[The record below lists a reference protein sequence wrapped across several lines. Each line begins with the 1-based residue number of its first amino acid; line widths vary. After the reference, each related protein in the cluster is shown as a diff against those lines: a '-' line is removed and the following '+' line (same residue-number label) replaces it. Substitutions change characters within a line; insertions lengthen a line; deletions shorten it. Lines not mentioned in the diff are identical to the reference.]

1 MLKHKEME
9 QNQSSSLKIE
19 YRSPK
24 SLTPYSRNTKKHD
37 HDQIDLIAGSIHSYG
52 FDQPIVVDKN
62 GVIIKGHGRRE
73 AAIRLNLEKVP
84 VVVAEHLDAYQAA
97 AARVADNKIAEKS
110 SWDQEMLRFEIGSL
124 SSQDL
129 NLNGLGFSE
138 SELSNLLKDIDLS
151 ASDGALLDSGD
162 APKVAEVSEDYANRS
177 VRQIMF
183 VMDPET
189 FESVMGFFE
198 KKMEELNLETTLDV
212 LLSMIEELKERSS
225 E

>member
-1 MLKHKEME
+1 ME
-9 QNQSSSLKIE
+9 KDQTKSLKLE
-19 YRSPK
+19 YRNPK
-24 SLTPYSRNTKKHD
+24 DLTPYARNSKKHD
-37 HDQIDLIAGSIHSYG
+37 HEQVDLIAGSIHSYG

-73 AAIRLNLEKVP
+73 AAIRLNLQSVP
-84 VVVAEHLDAYQAA
+84 VVVADHLDAYQAA

-110 SWDQEMLRFEIGSL
+110 SWDHEMLRFEIGSL
-124 SSQDL
+124 SAQDL

-138 SELSNLLKDIDLS
+138 SELSSLLKDIDLS
-151 ASDGALLDSGD
+151 TPDGALLDSGES
-162 APKVAEVSEDYANRS
+162 PKVAEISEDYANRS
-177 VRQIMF
+177 VRQMMF

-189 FESVMGFFE
+189 FEGVMGFFE

-212 LLSMIEELKERSS
+212 LLSMIEELKERAS